1 MSIGSSSLFSASR
14 TRIVRFFVSTDSSV
28 IWPILLN
35 LVLTNVRTASA
46 SAASFDPRRNV
57 WRLAVV
63 MRGGLHR
70 LLGSC
75 LVSGARLLASR
86 SADSALARSLSSL
99 TAQHVGDL
107 AHGLAK
113 I

>member
-1 MSIGSSSLFSASR
+1 MSIGSSSPFSISR
-14 TRIVRFFVSTDSSV
+14 TRIARFFVSTDSSV

-35 LVLTNVRTASA
+35 LVLTNVRAASA

-57 WRLAVV
+57 WRLPVV

-75 LVSGARLLASR
+75 LASGARLLASL
-86 SADSALARSLSSL
+86 SAGVALARSLSRV
-99 TAQHVGDL
+99 TAQHVRDL
-107 AHGLAK
+107 PHGLAK